1 MPRYHYR
8 CSECNIAATV
18 IHGINETHTQCEF
31 CTTEDT
37 MIKLL
42 TKPTILRNYSQVNSE
57 EVVGELTN
65 DYIQKNREVLEAE
78 KEKAKKEV
86 YEPS

>member
-8 CSECNIAATV
+8 CSECNIATTV
-18 IHGINETHTQCEF
+18 IHGINEMHTQCEF
-31 CTTEDT
+31 CETEDT

-42 TKPTILRNYSQVNSE
+42 TKPTILRNYSQINTE
-57 EVVGELTN
+57 HGVGEITN
-65 DYIQKNREVLEAE
+65 EYIEKNREVLEAE